1 MKTKVFCSIMRLN
14 TGTTLRVELPE
25 KVANEARANDDIMIA
40 TNWILEEFSGFV
52 PMAWEEIRC

>member
-14 TGTTLRVELPE
+14 TGTTLKVELPQ
-25 KVANEARANDDIMIA
+25 KVAKEAKANDDIMIA
-40 TNWILEEFSGFV
+40 TDWIVNEFPGFI